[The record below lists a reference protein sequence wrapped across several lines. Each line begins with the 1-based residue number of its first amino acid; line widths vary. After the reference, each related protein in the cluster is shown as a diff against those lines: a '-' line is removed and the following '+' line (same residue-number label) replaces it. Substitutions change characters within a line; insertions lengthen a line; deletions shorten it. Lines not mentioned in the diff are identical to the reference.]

1 MKSKNPVTRSE
12 RDQTRASRSTVRKA
26 SILQHRTSL
35 GNNELRALL
44 SLRHQDPHQVLG
56 PHPSADGI
64 IVRAFL
70 PDAEK
75 VEVVSGTKRPQVM
88 VKLSEAGLFELF
100 LPGTSKLP
108 SYRLIVQSRSGEVKT
123 IRDPYSFPPTVGELD
138 LHLFGEGKHEEIYQK
153 LGAHVTT
160 VNRVSGVAFAVWAPQ
175 AHGVSV
181 VGDFNSWDGRLH
193 QMRMLA
199 GSGVWALFIP
209 GLSAGGRST
218 NFLSC
223 CK

>member
-1 MKSKNPVTRSE
+1 MKSKNPVTRSK
-12 RDQTRASRSTVRKA
+12 RSQTRAGSSTVKDS
-26 SILQHRTSL
+26 SILQHQASISPNDL
-35 GNNELRALL
+35 KALL
-44 SLRHQDPHQVLG
+44 SLRHHDPHQILG
-56 PHPSADGI
+56 PHPSDDGI
-64 IVRAFL
+64 VVRAFF
-70 PDAEK
+70 PDAK
-75 VEVVSGTKRPQVM
+75 TVEVESGTKQPQAM
-88 VKLSEAGLFELF
+88 VKVSEVGLFELF
-100 LPGTSKLP
+100 LPCTSKLP

-123 IRDPYSFPPTVGELD
+123 IHDPYSFLPTVGELD

-153 LGAHVTT
+153 LGAHITM

-181 VGDFNSWDGRLH
+181 VGDFNSWDGRPH
-193 QMRMLA
+193 QIRMLG
-199 GSGVWALFIP
+199 GSGAWALFIP